1 MKKLVLVL
9 ALVGISISPSFG
21 SVGDSIVKTQGVS
34 LTQEEKDSIVSG
46 VFKVINDN
54 YPGIQEFTGFNRS
67 IDGYVD
73 QKVTGK
79 KSEVNSDIPDM
90 YISITFD
97 GTPSINTIKELVQMK
112 IDRLKESGYPIV
124 PDRYLVK
131 FVEKEGK
138 IFLVVALDETYIYGG
153 KS

>member
-9 ALVGISISPSFG
+9 ALVGISISTSFG
-21 SVGDSIVKTQGVS
+21 SVGDSIVKPQGVS

>member
-9 ALVGISISPSFG
+9 ALVGISISTSFG

-138 IFLVVALDETYIYGG
+138 IFLVVALDETYIYPPRN
-153 KS
+153 

>member
-1 MKKLVLVL
+1 MKNLILIL
-9 ALVGISISPSFG
+9 ALVGISISKSFG
-21 SVGDSIVKTQGVS
+21 SVGDLIIKSPVS
-34 LTQEEKDSIVSG
+34 LTQAEKDSIASG

-54 YPGIQEFTGFNRS
+54 YPGIQEFTGFNRG

-138 IFLVVALDETYIYGG
+138 IFLVAALDETYIYGG

>member
-1 MKKLVLVL
+1 MKKLILIL
-9 ALVGISISPSFG
+9 ALVGISISTSFG
-21 SVGDSIVKTQGVS
+21 SVGDSIIKTQGVS
-34 LTQEEKDSIVSG
+34 LTQAEKDSIVSG

-138 IFLVVALDETYIYGG
+138 IFLVVALDETYIYEG

>member
-9 ALVGISISPSFG
+9 ALVGISISTSFG

-112 IDRLKESGYPIV
+112 IDRLKESGYPVV

>member
-9 ALVGISISPSFG
+9 ALVGISINTSFG
-21 SVGDSIVKTQGVS
+21 SVNDSIVKSQGVS
-34 LTQEEKDSIVSG
+34 LTQSEKDSITSG
-46 VFKVINDN
+46 VFEVINGN
-54 YPGIQEFTGFNRS
+54 YQGIKEFKGFNRS

-79 KSEVNSDIPDM
+79 KSEIKSDIPDM

-112 IDRLKESGYPIV
+112 IDRLKESGYPIT
-124 PDRYLVK
+124 PDRYLIK

-138 IFLVVALDETYIYGG
+138 VFLVVALDETYIYE
-153 KS
+153 KRS

>member
-9 ALVGISISPSFG
+9 ALVGISISTSFG